1 MMTTSYI
8 SSLSLW
14 NTPRNAST
22 RLQADIADAT
32 QEIASGRYADVGLA
46 LGSQVSRSLS
56 LRQSAAEIA
65 ALKDGNALSGLR
77 LGASQTVLQQ
87 MQKSAD
93 AQFASLTGLPSD
105 KRVAAMAASAD
116 DTLASLTSLL
126 NSSAS
131 GQALFSGTN
140 TGIAPIRDGAV
151 ATAKAAATTA
161 FQTAFGFPPS
171 DSRAATLTPA
181 QIKNFLEGT
190 VAAQFADP
198 NWGTTWSQAS
208 DTPVTSRIALGET
221 VTTSVSANGT
231 AFRQLA
237 QAAIVSGLGLT
248 GLSADA
254 QAVVSERAMGLLSQ
268 ASAGLVSLQADLG
281 RSQSRI
287 ADANA
292 RLDAQSTLVTKEISR
307 LEEVDPTEAQT
318 RLSAA
323 KTQLQMSYSLTA
335 QLQDL
340 SLLKYVA

>member
-14 NTPRNAST
+14 NGPRIAAGQ
-22 RLQADIADAT
+22 LQVEIANAT
-32 QEIASGRYADVGLA
+32 QEITDGRYADVGLA
-46 LGSQVSRSLS
+46 LGAQVSRSFS

-65 ALKDGNALSGLR
+65 ALKDGNGVTALR
-77 LGASQTVLQQ
+77 LDTTQSILQQ
-87 MQKSAD
+87 LQKSAD
-93 AQFASLTGLPSD
+93 AQFAALTGLTAD

-126 NSSAS
+126 NSAAS
-131 GQALFSGTN
+131 GQALFGGIN
-140 TGIAPIRDGAV
+140 TGTSPIKDGA
-151 ATAKAAATTA
+151 AANAKAAATAA

-171 DSRAATLTPA
+171 DPQAATLTAA
-181 QIKNFLEGT
+181 QVQTFLDGT
-190 VAAQFADP
+190 IAAQFADP

-208 DTPVTSRIALGET
+208 STTVTSRISLGET
-221 VTTSVSANGT
+221 TTTSVSANGT

-254 QAVVSERAMGLLSQ
+254 QAVVSSRAMSLLSQ

-281 RSQSRI
+281 RSQARI
-287 ADANA
+287 ADANT
-292 RLDAQSTLVTKEISR
+292 RLTAQATLVQKEISR
-307 LEEVDPTEAQT
+307 LEGVDPAEAKV
-318 RLSAA
+318 RLDAA

-335 QLQDL
+335 QLQEL

>member
-14 NTPRNAST
+14 NAPRSAT
-22 RLQADIADAT
+22 ARLQTEMANAN
-32 QEIASGRYADVGLA
+32 QEVASGRYADVGLA
-46 LGSQVSRSLS
+46 LGGQVSRSLS
-56 LRQSAAEIA
+56 LRQSAAEVT
-65 ALKDGNALSGLR
+65 ALKDSNGLAALR
-77 LGASQTVLQQ
+77 LGTSQTVLQQ
-87 MQKSAD
+87 LQKSAD
-93 AQFASLTGLPSD
+93 AQFASLTGLPAD
-105 KRVAAMAASAD
+105 KRVAAMAASAG
-116 DTLASLTSLL
+116 DTLASLTGLL

-131 GQALFSGTN
+131 GQALFSGIN
-140 TGIAPIRDGAV
+140 TGANPIRDGAV
-151 ATAKAAATTA
+151 ADAKTAATTA
-161 FQTAFGFPPS
+161 FQATFGFPP
-171 DSRAATLTPA
+171 DDARAATLTAP
-181 QIKNFLEGT
+181 QIKGFLEGT
-190 VAAQFADP
+190 LAAQFADP

-208 DTPVTSRIALGET
+208 DTAVTSRISLGET

-254 QAVVSERAMGLLSQ
+254 QAVVSDRAMGLLSQ

-287 ADANA
+287 TDANA
-292 RLDAQSTLVTKEISR
+292 RLDAQSARIKTEIAG
-307 LEEVDPTEAQT
+307 LEEVDPAEAQT
-318 RLSAA
+318 RFTAA

-335 QLQDL
+335 QIQEL

>member
-14 NTPRNAST
+14 NTPRSASA
-22 RLQADIADAT
+22 RLQAEIADAT
-32 QEIASGRYADVGLA
+32 QQIASGRYADVGLA
-46 LGSQVSRSLS
+46 LGGQVSRSLS

-65 ALKDGNALSGLR
+65 ALKDGNGLAALR
-77 LGASQTVLQQ
+77 LGTSQTVLQQ
-87 MQKSAD
+87 LQKSAD
-93 AQFASLTGLPSD
+93 AQFATLTGLSSD

-126 NSSAS
+126 DSSAS

-140 TGIAPIRDGAV
+140 TGVKPIRDGAV
-151 ATAKAAATTA
+151 ADAKAAAATA
-161 FQTAFGFPPS
+161 FRDAFGFPPG
-171 DSRAATLTPA
+171 DPQAATLTPS

-208 DTPVTSRIALGET
+208 DTSVTSRIALGET
-221 VTTSVSANGT
+221 VSTSVSANGT

-237 QAAIVSGLGLT
+237 QAAIVSSLGLT

-254 QAVVSERAMGLLSQ
+254 QAVVSDRAMSLLSK

-287 ADANA
+287 TDANA
-292 RLDAQSTLVTKEISR
+292 RLDAQSALITKEIAG